1 MKLSRF
7 VVVSVLA
14 VTFISN
20 LSIIAVHAETQA
32 SLSAKG
38 TNSENQTVSTETD
51 TKEIA
56 GLGKA
61 VDNKEIEK
69 NVQITKAAQDT
80 SMTYEDWFP
89 DENLALAVSESFG
102 EDVED
107 EVSEEKLA
115 ELTVLECGNYDIE
128 DTSGIEYLTGLTFL
142 NAYANLFTTI
152 DLSKNTKLVTFFGEY
167 GSLTGH
173 LDLSNNPDLRTLDF
187 ADNYLTSIDV
197 SASADLTRL
206 DLRNNKLTSIDVNK
220 NPALTSLYVQGNQLK
235 DISTIPDNVTY
246 NATSQKPV
254 ETKQI
259 AYSGKLIYTL
269 PADLLDKF
277 GNPVEQITPGQGGV
291 YDGNTRTITWT
302 NLTATQGDLSYSFMS
317 EDGLFTGTMTI
328 PYQAGT
334 VTLESASEI
343 SYEEGTS
350 KTEAEFLKDIDAK
363 VTPYWDKI
371 SSDFMDVVDFAVPG
385 DYLVTLQ
392 IEGTNVTKKV
402 NVHIT
407 KTPVIIE
414 SKQEISYEEG
424 TSKTETEFLT
434 DIDATVTPDKYTITT
449 DFTDVVD
456 FTTPGDYTVTLSV
469 KGSDVTKKVIVHIES
484 KSAVN
489 PENPVLPGG
498 NSPNSTDK
506 TTIRDRESVQSD
518 FSVSE
523 SEQQVIVQE
532 SLPKTG
538 DTLVKPIILV
548 GVLFCFAGLYILSK
562 KKKA

>member
-1 MKLSRF
+1 
-7 VVVSVLA
+7 
-14 VTFISN
+14 
-20 LSIIAVHAETQA
+20 
-32 SLSAKG
+32 
-38 TNSENQTVSTETD
+38 
-51 TKEIA
+51 
-56 GLGKA
+56 
-61 VDNKEIEK
+61 
-69 NVQITKAAQDT
+69 
-80 SMTYEDWFP
+80 
-89 DENLALAVSESFG
+89 
-102 EDVED
+102 
-107 EVSEEKLA
+107 
-115 ELTVLECGNYDIE
+115 
-128 DTSGIEYLTGLTFL
+128 
-142 NAYANLFTTI
+142 
-152 DLSKNTKLVTFFGEY
+152 
-167 GSLTGH
+167 
-173 LDLSNNPDLRTLDF
+173 
-187 ADNYLTSIDV
+187 
-197 SASADLTRL
+197 
-206 DLRNNKLTSIDVNK
+206 
-220 NPALTSLYVQGNQLK
+220 
-235 DISTIPDNVTY
+235 
-246 NATSQKPV
+246 
-254 ETKQI
+254 
-259 AYSGKLIYTL
+259 
-269 PADLLDKF
+269 
-277 GNPVEQITPGQGGV
+277 
-291 YDGNTRTITWT
+291 
-302 NLTATQGDLSYSFMS
+302 
-317 EDGLFTGTMTI
+317 
-328 PYQAGT
+328 
-334 VTLESASEI
+334 
-343 SYEEGTS
+343 
-350 KTEAEFLKDIDAK
+350 
-363 VTPYWDKI
+363 
-371 SSDFMDVVDFAVPG
+371 MDVVDFAVPG

-402 NVHIT
+402 NVYIT

>member
-56 GLGKA
+56 GSGKA

-254 ETKQI
+254 ETNC
-259 AYSGKLIYTL
+259 L
-269 PADLLDKF
+269 
-277 GNPVEQITPGQGGV
+277 
-291 YDGNTRTITWT
+291 
-302 NLTATQGDLSYSFMS
+302 
-317 EDGLFTGTMTI
+317 
-328 PYQAGT
+328 
-334 VTLESASEI
+334 
-343 SYEEGTS
+343 
-350 KTEAEFLKDIDAK
+350 
-363 VTPYWDKI
+363 
-371 SSDFMDVVDFAVPG
+371 
-385 DYLVTLQ
+385 
-392 IEGTNVTKKV
+392 
-402 NVHIT
+402 
-407 KTPVIIE
+407 
-414 SKQEISYEEG
+414 
-424 TSKTETEFLT
+424 
-434 DIDATVTPDKYTITT
+434 
-449 DFTDVVD
+449 
-456 FTTPGDYTVTLSV
+456 
-469 KGSDVTKKVIVHIES
+469 
-484 KSAVN
+484 
-489 PENPVLPGG
+489 
-498 NSPNSTDK
+498 
-506 TTIRDRESVQSD
+506 
-518 FSVSE
+518 
-523 SEQQVIVQE
+523 
-532 SLPKTG
+532 
-538 DTLVKPIILV
+538 
-548 GVLFCFAGLYILSK
+548 
-562 KKKA
+562 